1 MGTQTTNKPFLID
14 LIEERVS
21 EICRQNKKLSKM
33 VMQKEEEIVDRDA
46 EMEEMEEKFT
56 NILYTLGQELSQL
69 RTLKQDLFEI
79 KFKTIPGT

>member
-1 MGTQTTNKPFLID
+1 
-14 LIEERVS
+14 
-21 EICRQNKKLSKM
+21 
-33 VMQKEEEIVDRDA
+33 
-46 EMEEMEEKFT
+46 MEEMEEKFT